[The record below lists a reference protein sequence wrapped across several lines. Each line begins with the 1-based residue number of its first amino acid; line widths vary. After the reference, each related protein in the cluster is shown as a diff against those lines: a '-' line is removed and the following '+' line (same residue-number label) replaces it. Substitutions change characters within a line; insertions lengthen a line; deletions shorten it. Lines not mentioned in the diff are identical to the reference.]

1 MVFHDLFMKKNSFD
15 SMHWFLY
22 WFCVMCDN
30 KDMRPNVNIFGVFY
44 FLLPKRLG
52 MPFSQ
57 EKSYAKCTE
66 KVYQRYASVK
76 IDFRNFVSTIS
87 TFWKI
92 DRSQWRQNKG
102 TNRNK
107 PMNNNSRNCY
117 EIEFV
122 EFDYSWSH
130 EQSNVMSF
138 ERTTWW
144 FTLTVWS
151 TTVMMRIV
159 SLLILFNLYSIS
171 VLTDLI

>member
-1 MVFHDLFMKKNSFD
+1 MILCIDFYIDFVSCAITKIWDQTWVFSAYF
-15 SMHWFLY
+15 
-22 WFCVMCDN
+22 
-30 KDMRPNVNIFGVFY
+30 I

-52 MPFSQ
+52 MPFRQ

-107 PMNNNSRNCY
+107 PINNNSRNCY

-122 EFDYSWSH
+122 EFDCSWSH